1 MLLIYIDKQTNR
13 LGYTINLIFRDILGV
28 DFNVTTNKDQFVAL
42 ECEKLSYSKSKV
54 YDELHITSTNLLFET
69 TISSQEIDYYTKDDI
84 PYLFKIYNK
93 DEVLGFDIFAA
104 IFYLVSRYEEYL
116 PFIQDVHSRFR
127 ANDSIAYQKGFLLKP
142 VVNIWVNLLKEEL
155 KKKYPQMVFK
165 QRKFNFLNTID
176 VDMAYSYKGK
186 GLYRNCGG
194 FVRDLINGN
203 FEDCGKRIRVLWFK
217 EKDPYDSFDYILSTL
232 TKYKLKTLFF
242 ILFGQND
249 KYDKNISPYN
259 RRFQLLV
266 KYLGDYAKIGIHP
279 SYFCFDSP
287 EEMPMQVKLLSSTIH
302 KAITRSRFHYLRFRL
317 PKSYRTLIDNE
328 ITEDFS
334 MGYADQV
341 GFRAGICTSF
351 NFYDLERDCET
362 KLRVHPF
369 AFMDVA
375 LKNGLGLKEEA
386 VIKKIK
392 YLIDQV
398 RDVDGD
404 LISIWHNESLSNYK
418 EWKNWRQIYEKQ
430 IEYVINK

>member
-1 MLLIYIDKQTNR
+1 
-13 LGYTINLIFRDILGV
+13 
-28 DFNVTTNKDQFVAL
+28 
-42 ECEKLSYSKSKV
+42 
-54 YDELHITSTNLLFET
+54 
-69 TISSQEIDYYTKDDI
+69 
-84 PYLFKIYNK
+84 
-93 DEVLGFDIFAA
+93 
-104 IFYLVSRYEEYL
+104 
-116 PFIQDVHSRFR
+116 
-127 ANDSIAYQKGFLLKP
+127 
-142 VVNIWVNLLKEEL
+142 
-155 KKKYPQMVFK
+155 
-165 QRKFNFLNTID
+165 
-176 VDMAYSYKGK
+176 
-186 GLYRNCGG
+186 
-194 FVRDLINGN
+194 
-203 FEDCGKRIRVLWFK
+203 
-217 EKDPYDSFDYILSTL
+217 
-232 TKYKLKTLFF
+232 
-242 ILFGQND
+242 
-249 KYDKNISPYN
+249 
-259 RRFQLLV
+259 
-266 KYLGDYAKIGIHP
+266 
-279 SYFCFDSP
+279 
-287 EEMPMQVKLLSSTIH
+287 MQVKLLSSTIH